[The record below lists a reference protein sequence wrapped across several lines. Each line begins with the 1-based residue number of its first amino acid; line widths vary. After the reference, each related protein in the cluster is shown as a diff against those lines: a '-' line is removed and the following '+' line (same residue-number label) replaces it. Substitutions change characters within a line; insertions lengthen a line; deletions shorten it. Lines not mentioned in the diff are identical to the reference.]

1 MKTIFKWLFRLC
13 LAVVMLVIVAVV
25 VFLLS
30 YNSLLR
36 GALERQIHKQTG
48 MDAEI
53 GRLDV
58 GLISP
63 TVEIKNFTIH
73 NSPKFGGAPFLD
85 IREIHA
91 EYDRPALLS
100 RHEVHITLLRLNL
113 GELDIVKNEAG
124 RTNVFLPA
132 AKWQSTN
139 SPAAGSL
146 ADFQRQSGFKFTGI
160 DVLNVS
166 VGKLKYLDLKDP
178 RNNREQNVDLED
190 CVVKNVKTPTDLAG
204 LAVLIALRSGNF
216 FGPLIN
222 SKQ

>member
-13 LAVVMLVIVAVV
+13 LAAVALVV
-25 VFLLS
+25 VVVIILLLS

-36 GALERQIHKQTG
+36 GTLERQIRTQTG
-48 MDAEI
+48 MDADI
-53 GRLDV
+53 GSLKV

-63 TVEIKNFTIH
+63 VVEIKNFTIH
-73 NSPKFGGAPFLD
+73 NSANFGGAPLLD
-85 IREIHA
+85 LREFHV
-91 EYDRPALLS
+91 EYDRAAL
-100 RHEVHITLLRLNL
+100 RRREIHITLLRFNL

-124 RTNVFLPA
+124 RTNIFLPA
-132 AKWQSTN
+132 ARLQSTN
-139 SPAAGSL
+139 SPAVTSF
-146 ADFQRQSGFKFTGI
+146 ADFQKQRGFKFTGI

-178 RNNREQNVDLED
+178 RNNREQDVDLED

-204 LAVLIALRSGNF
+204 LAGLIALRSGGF

-222 SKQ
+222 PKQ